1 LKDSQTILKK
11 GELELRRCGEKDL
24 ETLVYLLSC
33 GRRQMLS
40 RGFEQWDEGFV
51 SQTSALEILRRGE
64 AYVIYAD
71 GTPCCTAQFCLR
83 EEPEYEAIRGE
94 GWRCDSFMAVH
105 RVASD
110 PSVPLKGKGDLVFA
124 FAAEYARL
132 CGRRSLRI
140 DTADENKAMQ
150 RCLERNGFE
159 CRGRVTLA
167 TGEDHPAYEL
177 VLTEDKII

>member
-1 LKDSQTILKK
+1 MKDSQTILKK

-71 GTPCCTAQFCLR
+71 GIPCCTAQFCLR
-83 EEPEYEAIRGE
+83 EEP
-94 GWRCDSFMAVH
+94 
-105 RVASD
+105 
-110 PSVPLKGKGDLVFA
+110 
-124 FAAEYARL
+124 
-132 CGRRSLRI
+132 
-140 DTADENKAMQ
+140 
-150 RCLERNGFE
+150 
-159 CRGRVTLA
+159 
-167 TGEDHPAYEL
+167 
-177 VLTEDKII
+177 